1 MSMLQIHNLNKRFGA
16 IKVSNNIC
24 LSIDENQ
31 CHAVIGPNGAGKT
44 TLIHQISG
52 VLKSDSGS
60 ITLADTDISN
70 FSVPQRVQAGLGR
83 TFQITSVLPSFSV
96 LENLAIAAQSKD
108 GSSMRFFRKA
118 SSEEALNNEAMETL
132 ERVGLSERA
141 NVAAVD
147 LSHGE
152 LRLLEL
158 GIALVAKP
166 AFLLLDEP
174 MAGLGRTE
182 SAALV
187 QLLLELRQSLPM
199 LLVEHDMDAI
209 FKLADVVSVL
219 VDGRI
224 VFSGT
229 PDEVRADPEVRAAYL
244 GEASVSARSQTNS
257 GEGEGLA

>member
-1 MSMLQIHNLNKRFGA
+1 MLEISNLNKSFGA
-16 IKVSNNIC
+16 IRVSRDIC
-24 LSIDENQ
+24 ISIEANQ

-52 VLKSDSGS
+52 VLSADSGS
-60 ITLADTDISN
+60 ITLAGNDISTL
-70 FSVPQRVQAGLGR
+70 SVPQRVQAGLGR

-96 LENLAIAAQSKD
+96 LENLAIAAQSKS
-108 GSSMRFFRKA
+108 GSSLRFFRPA
-118 SSEEALNNEAMETL
+118 AQETALNDIAHETL
-132 ERVGLSERA
+132 VKVGLDDRA
-141 NVAAVD
+141 DVAAAD

-158 GIALVAKP
+158 GIALAGSPK
-166 AFLLLDEP
+166 FLLLDEP

-187 QLLLELRQSLPM
+187 TLLLELGESLPM

-219 VDGRI
+219 VDGSI
-224 VFSGT
+224 VVTGT
-229 PDEVRADPEVRAAYL
+229 PAQVRADPAARAAYL
-244 GEASVSARSQTNS
+244 GDASQ
-257 GEGEGLA
+257 

>member
-1 MSMLQIHNLNKRFGA
+1 VSLLQISNLCKRFGA
-16 IKVSNNIC
+16 IEVSRDIC
-24 LSIDENQ
+24 INVDANQ

-52 VLKSDSGS
+52 VLESDSGS
-60 ITLADTDISN
+60 IALAGEEISN
-70 FSVPQRVQAGLGR
+70 LSVPRRVQAGLGR

-96 LENLAIAAQSKD
+96 LENLAIAAQSKS
-108 GSSMRFFRKA
+108 GSSMRFFRRA
-118 SSEEALNNEAMETL
+118 SAEKALNNKAQETL
-132 ERVGLSERA
+132 ERVGLGHRS

-158 GIALVAKP
+158 
-166 AFLLLDEP
+166 FLLLDEP
-174 MAGLGRTE
+174 MAGLGRAE
-182 SAALV
+182 GAALV

-209 FKLADVVSVL
+209 FKLADIVSVL

-224 VFSGT
+224 VASGT
-229 PDEVRADPEVRAAYL
+229 PDEVRADAAVRAAYL
-244 GEASVSARSQTNS
+244 GEASVSASGMSNS
-257 GEGEGLA
+257 GAGEAQS

>member
-1 MSMLQIHNLNKRFGA
+1 MLEIRNLNKSFGA
-16 IKVSNNIC
+16 IHVSRDIC
-24 LSIDENQ
+24 ITIDANQ

-60 ITLADTDISN
+60 IALAGEDITQM
-70 FSVPQRVQAGLGR
+70 SVPRRVQQGLGR

-96 LENLAIAAQSKD
+96 LENLAIAAQSKS
-108 GSSMRFFRKA
+108 GSSLRFFRAAAK
-118 SSEEALNNEAMETL
+118 ETALNDAAQATL
-132 ERVGLSERA
+132 ARVGLADRSH
-141 NVAAVD
+141 VLAAD

-158 GIALVAKP
+158 GIALAGKP
-166 AFLLLDEP
+166 KFLLLDEP

-187 QLLLELRQSLPM
+187 TLLLELRESIPM

-219 VDGRI
+219 VDGSI
-224 VFSGT
+224 VAVGT
-229 PDEVRADPEVRAAYL
+229 PDEVRADSAARAAYL
-244 GEASVSARSQTNS
+244 GDVS
-257 GEGEGLA
+257 E